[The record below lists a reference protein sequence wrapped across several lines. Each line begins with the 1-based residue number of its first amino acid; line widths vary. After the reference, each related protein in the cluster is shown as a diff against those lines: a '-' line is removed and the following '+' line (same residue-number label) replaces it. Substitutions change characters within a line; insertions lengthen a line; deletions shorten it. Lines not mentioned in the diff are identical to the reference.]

1 MRKSVAMP
9 IIALILAIAVLLLA
23 YNGLSGI
30 RQQRTEAELLS
41 KMQTILPGSSTF
53 TSEEYTGEDAN
64 IRAVYKGETGYVV
77 QTVTYG
83 YAGNIIM
90 LIGVSNEG
98 KVTGLQVREMQ
109 ETFGLGGEALTDWEF
124 LAQFLN
130 TEGNVAVG
138 TPGQVDAFSSASGTT
153 EAAGGEEVYV
163 DAITGATVTSRAIAR
178 SVNSAVGFVTGA
190 DASSEATS
198 WGG

>member
-1 MRKSVAMP
+1 MRKSVLMP
-9 IIALILAIAVLLLA
+9 VLALVLAAAVLLVA
-23 YNGLSGI
+23 YNGLNDY
-30 RQQRTEAELLS
+30 RQARIQEELTA
-41 KMQTILPGSSTF
+41 KMQTILPGSATF
-53 TSEEYTGEDAN
+53 TPESYAGEDAN
-64 IRAVYKGETGYVV
+64 IRSVYKGETGYVI

-83 YAGNIIM
+83 YAGNITM

-130 TEGNVAVG
+130 TEGNVAIG
-138 TPGQVDAFSSASGTT
+138 TNADAFSGATEESSA
-153 EAAGGEEVYV
+153 EAEVYV
-163 DAITGATVTSRAIAR
+163 DAITGATVTSKAIAR
-178 SVNSAVGFVTGA
+178 SINSAVGFVTGA
-190 DASSEATS
+190 DTSSQATS